1 MKKAAVLSLVLVL
14 LLVGTSTALAQRI
27 NITFWYSLSGNA
39 GRVFQDMV
47 AEFNSS
53 QDRIFVD
60 AVYTGGYGD
69 TAQKV
74 TAALAANTLPEGGLI
89 PAAPLFTGR
98 VGNYLI
104 DEYLRGPKGLD
115 MDDFYDEFWNY
126 NKYDGRIASLPF
138 NNSTP
143 VVFYN
148 KDILR
153 QAGLEPKAPE
163 TWDELV
169 EMAIHLRDWAAK
181 ERIRNFVPINMRNHD
196 WMLKGFILQNGGQ
209 LMNEDYTVCLI
220 NQPEAVEAIEFWVSL
235 IDQDLMPA
243 GLHDRARDHF
253 IAGNQ
258 AFLFDT
264 TAGIGTIAQ
273 TVQFDFGTAMLPGN
287 EVRAVTL
294 GGAGI
299 TMFPSTPEKQD
310 ATWEFLTWLLEPDN
324 VAKWTVATGYVPVR
338 KSVLESEEIQKL
350 FEEQPYYRAAF
361 EQLQY
366 VVSMEQFWEIGTLD
380 DGLVE
385 LISNVEHKAMTP
397 QEAADKLVKD
407 MAEEIERNR

>member
-220 NQPEAVEAIEFWVSL
+220 DQPEAVEAIEFWVSL